1 MRQCASR
8 CDEGVLLCVRNWDF
22 ASFGT
27 YWLASYF
34 YPPVLTFPLSEWRE
48 PSDYVRPEER
58 GTVLEAV
65 SGDVESESGGS
76 RREEKGVEGIDVNPL
91 KDF

>member
-1 MRQCASR
+1 M
-8 CDEGVLLCVRNWDF
+8 
-22 ASFGT
+22 
-27 YWLASYF
+27 
-34 YPPVLTFPLSEWRE
+34 SEWRE